1 MEFLQLSIGGNQVQ
15 QWLCALGSVG
25 GGFLGGKLCA
35 LILSSMV
42 KHICRKTSSPLD
54 DYMVETAK
62 QPLTWLITMGG
73 IVYGMSVLN
82 LDEPPRLWV
91 NRIVASLIIV
101 VFARAVAALLTILIG
116 RYVPAKVPGPLSK
129 RETDMQPLLKK
140 LSGTLI
146 WIIAGVLILRTLG
159 YNVSALMAG
168 LGLGGAALA
177 LASKDTLS
185 NCFGSITVFVDR
197 PFSLNDR
204 IKIAGYDGVITD
216 MGIRTSRLR
225 TLENRTVII
234 PNSIF
239 ASTPI
244 ENITV
249 APNTKVSQTLTVKTG
264 SGLEKI
270 EEALVLLRE
279 IGSTLE
285 GTDGPASA
293 GLTAVSGN
301 TCQITFIFYIAH
313 DAEYMTTL
321 NGVNLAVLRRF
332 EEAGIVLA

>member
-1 MEFLQLSIGGNQVQ
+1 MEFLQVSIGGNQVQ
-15 QWLCALGSVG
+15 QWFCALGFMG

-35 LILSSMV
+35 LILSSIV

-54 DYMVETAK
+54 DCIVETAK
-62 QPLTWLITMGG
+62 PPLTWLITMGG
-73 IVYGMSVLN
+73 IAYGLSVLD
-82 LDEPPRLWV
+82 LDETPRLWV
-91 NRIVASLIIV
+91 NRVVASLIIV
-101 VFARAVAALLTILIG
+101 VLARAAVALLKILINQ
-116 RYVPAKVPGPLSK
+116 YVPVKAPGPLSK

-140 LSGTLI
+140 LSGSLI
-146 WIIAGVLILRTLG
+146 WVIAGVLILRTLG

-197 PFSLNDR
+197 PFAINDR
-204 IKIAGYDGVITD
+204 IKIAGHDGVITD

-244 ENITV
+244 ENITA
-249 APNTKVSQTLTVKTG
+249 APNTKVSQILAVKTT
-264 SGLEKI
+264 SGVEKI
-270 EEALVLLRE
+270 EAALVLLRE
-279 IGSTLE
+279 IGSTVE
-285 GTDGPASA
+285 GTDGNSSA
-293 GLTAVSGN
+293 GLTGVSGT
-301 TCQITFIFYIAH
+301 TCQITFIFYIAKEA
-313 DAEYMTTL
+313 DYMATL
-321 NGVNLAVLRRF
+321 NAVNLAVLRRF
-332 EEAGIVLA
+332 EEAGIVLG

>member
-1 MEFLQLSIGGNQVQ
+1 
-15 QWLCALGSVG
+15 
-25 GGFLGGKLCA
+25 
-35 LILSSMV
+35 
-42 KHICRKTSSPLD
+42 
-54 DYMVETAK
+54 MVETAK

-73 IVYGMSVLN
+73 IAYGLSVLD
-82 LDEPPRLWV
+82 LDETPRLWA
-91 NRIVASLIIV
+91 NRVVASLIIV
-101 VFARAVAALLTILIG
+101 GLSRGVAALLDILIG
-116 RYVPAKVPGPLSK
+116 RYVPVKALDPLSK

-140 LSGTLI
+140 LSSTLI
-146 WIIAGVLILRTLG
+146 WVIAGVLILRTLG

-197 PFSLNDR
+197 PFAINDR
-204 IKIAGYDGVITD
+204 IKIAGHDGVITD
-216 MGIRTSRLR
+216 MGIRTSKLR

-244 ENITV
+244 ENITA
-249 APNTKVSQTLTVKTG
+249 APNTKVSQTLAVKTS

-285 GTDGPASA
+285 GTEGNSSA
-293 GLTAVSGN
+293 GLTAVSGT
-301 TCQITFIFYIAH
+301 TCQITFIFYIAKEA
-313 DAEYMTTL
+313 DYMATL
-321 NGVNLAVLRRF
+321 NAVNFAVLRRF
-332 EEAGIVLA
+332 EESGISLG

>member
-1 MEFLQLSIGGNQVQ
+1 MEFLQVSIGGNQVQ
-15 QWLCALGSVG
+15 QWLCALGFMG
-25 GGFLGGKLCA
+25 GGFLGGKLCT
-35 LILSSMV
+35 LIFSSLV
-42 KHICRKTSSPLD
+42 KHICRRTFNPLD
-54 DYMVETAK
+54 DCMVETAK
-62 QPLTWLITMGG
+62 RPLTWLITIGG
-73 IVYGMSVLN
+73 ITYGLSM
-82 LDEPPRLWV
+82 LDMDETPRLWV

-101 VFARAVAALLTILIG
+101 VLARALVALLTILIS
-116 RYVPAKVPGPLSK
+116 RYVPVKAPGPLSK

-140 LSGTLI
+140 LSSTLI
-146 WIIAGVLILRTLG
+146 WVIAGVFILRTLG
-159 YNVSALMAG
+159 YNVSTLMAG

-197 PFSLNDR
+197 PFAINDR
-204 IKIAGYDGVITD
+204 IKIAGHDGVITD

-239 ASTPI
+239 ASSPI
-244 ENITV
+244 ENITA
-249 APNTKVSQTLTVKTG
+249 APNTKVSQTLAIKTS
-264 SGLEKI
+264 SGIEKI
-270 EEALVLLRE
+270 EEALALLRE

-285 GTDGPASA
+285 GTDGNSSA

-301 TCQITFIFYIAH
+301 TCQITFIFYIAK
-313 DAEYMTTL
+313 DADYMATL

-332 EEAGIVLA
+332 EEVGIVLG

>member
-1 MEFLQLSIGGNQVQ
+1 MEFLQVSLGGNRVQ
-15 QWLCALGSVG
+15 QWLCALGFMG
-25 GGFLGGKLCA
+25 GGFLGGKLGA
-35 LILSSMV
+35 LILSGMV

-54 DYMVETAK
+54 DCMVETAK

-73 IVYGMSVLN
+73 IAYGLSVLD
-82 LDEPPRLWV
+82 LDETPRLWA
-91 NRIVASLIIV
+91 NRVVASLIIV
-101 VFARAVAALLTILIG
+101 GLSRGVAALLDILIG
-116 RYVPAKVPGPLSK
+116 RYVPVKALDPLSK

-140 LSGTLI
+140 LSSTLI
-146 WIIAGVLILRTLG
+146 WVIAGVLILRTLG

-197 PFSLNDR
+197 PFAINDR
-204 IKIAGYDGVITD
+204 IKIAGHDGVITD
-216 MGIRTSRLR
+216 MGIRTSKLR

-244 ENITV
+244 ENITA
-249 APNTKVSQTLTVKTG
+249 APNTKVSQTLAVKTS

-285 GTDGPASA
+285 GTEGNSSA
-293 GLTAVSGN
+293 GLTAVSGT
-301 TCQITFIFYIAH
+301 TCQITFIFYIAKEA
-313 DAEYMTTL
+313 DYMATL
-321 NGVNLAVLRRF
+321 NAVNFAVLRRF
-332 EEAGIVLA
+332 EESGISLG